1 MLIGVTDDLRPCNRI
16 DGLSPGNYDLHVIV
30 YICMLDRKTSYLTYM
45 HERVRIEIY
54 YFQISVI
61 VYTCIENYFE
71 TKKEINK
78 RKQNEFSA
86 AAQKVPKFLPRQRI
100 ISRGP
105 LLEPG
110 LKGAPPVRSAAA
122 TFGPGW

>member
-1 MLIGVTDDLRPCNRI
+1 
-16 DGLSPGNYDLHVIV
+16 
-30 YICMLDRKTSYLTYM
+30 MLDRKTSYLIYM
-45 HERVRIEIY
+45 HERVRVKIY
-54 YFQISVI
+54 
-61 VYTCIENYFE
+61 ENYFE

-78 RKQNEFSA
+78 IKQNEFSA

-105 LLEPG
+105 LYELG
-110 LKGAPPVRSAAA
+110 LKGGPSARSAAA